1 MISTQFMA
9 KVPCPFLTRLSTP
22 YVRHHGR
29 MLVNKYADACPVAS
43 RMMAHHWWALLP
55 GKASRPVTNEYF
67 LKINEH

>member
-1 MISTQFMA
+1 MISLQFMA

-43 RMMAHHWWALLP
+43 RMVGSFTREGLP
-55 GKASRPVTNEYF
+55 AGN
-67 LKINEH
+67 